1 MKSIRTAMTLFVAA
15 VIFVTAATLM
25 AIAIKLSGQAV
36 DEELLETMEILADN
50 VANYADLSLESD
62 LIALRAVA
70 EFPVLQGNASPPEKA
85 AAIAEEIASIGAG
98 AKYFIVADLDGHA
111 CTSDGVEVEIQD
123 REYFQ
128 ESKAGK
134 SIISGPILSARGES
148 SIYASVPIFDDDKN
162 VVGVLAAN
170 VDIVILKN
178 FASKLTVGQN
188 GKSFIISRETGVNL
202 YAANEEHVNR
212 TFEELA
218 RTSEKGFEEL
228 ARVANDMMRLKF
240 GDRARSE
247 IIRVSGEK
255 YYITYSPIHMANWA
269 IALRIPASD
278 FYGSIH
284 RMTVLLI
291 IFSIAIIVLSVIIGF
306 VYANSVSRPIRVIYD
321 ALNGISHGDLVLENV
336 DRSEMGKIAGRRD
349 ELGQMMLALREMLK
363 SLTETIVNV
372 RESAIQ
378 VRSGSEQLSMSSQS
392 VSSGASEQ
400 AASSEE
406 MSATMEEIT
415 SNIRHTADNA
425 AKTSEIANSAS
436 EKAEAGGRA
445 VQDSVKA
452 VETIA
457 EKINVIEDIASQTNM
472 LALNAAIEAA
482 RAGEA
487 GKGFAVVASE
497 VRKLA
502 ERSQAAAG
510 EISEISARTCQTAEK
525 AGALI
530 NDVVPS
536 IEQTSQLV
544 QKIATASREQD
555 NGAQQ
560 VNTAIIQMD
569 SVVQQNASA
578 AEEMAAM
585 AEELS
590 AEAQRLVKVVSFFK
604 TEDAANTEFKMEK
617 MPEPEQKPRSAQA
630 DEKPKPAEKAA
641 AAEQV
646 AKPEAGE
653 KKPSKP
659 VQKKINKVEEPKPE
673 AKLVAPAAEP
683 QKPSNAVSGTVVR
696 RSAADLISDADFE
709 EF

>member
-269 IALRIPASD
+269 IALRIPAAD

-617 MPEPEQKPRSAQA
+617 MPEPEQKPRPAQA

-659 VQKKINKVEEPKPE
+659 VQKKINKVEEPKLE